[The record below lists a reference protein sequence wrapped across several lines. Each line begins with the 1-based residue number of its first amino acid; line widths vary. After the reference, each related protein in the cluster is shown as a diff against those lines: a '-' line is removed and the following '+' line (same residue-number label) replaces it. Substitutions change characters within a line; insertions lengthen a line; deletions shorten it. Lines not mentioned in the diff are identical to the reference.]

1 MKMDMRILI
10 VDDEETLLNNLRRFL
25 DQQNYQTETANCVER
40 ALDLL
45 NSDTFDVI
53 LTDRCLPDGD
63 GNQLVLEGKK
73 LSPDSVFLMMTGHE
87 SLDTA
92 LDAFHS
98 GACDYLI
105 KPFSFDSLAKKL
117 RNITQYRQ
125 LERQN
130 RMLRE
135 SMRSCANM
143 ENLLVGNSRAL
154 HQVMS
159 LVYKLAPTTSTVL
172 ITGESGT
179 GKDLVARA
187 LHSQSNRKDEPF
199 VALNVAALPEELVE
213 SQLFGHVRGAFT
225 GAEQPRDGAFR
236 TADGGT
242 LFLDEI
248 GELSLNTQ
256 AKLLRV
262 LEDQLVLPV
271 GSDKPIKA
279 NVRVVAATNRDLPKM
294 VEAGR
299 FRQDL
304 LYRLNVLEIH
314 IPPLRERFEDIP
326 PLVEH
331 LVDRF
336 SRKHGKLVSA
346 IDPQVIHAFMGYP
359 WKGNVR
365 ELANVL
371 ERAILLCEDERL
383 GLGDLSREFCS
394 APDTGSQELSS
405 AVERFKYQ
413 HIISVLETVNYKREQ
428 AAKVLGMSAATL
440 YRQMDK
446 LGLKGYDG
454 RH

>member
-1 MKMDMRILI
+1 MNMRILI
-10 VDDEETLLNNLRRFL
+10 VDDEATLRNNLRRFL
-25 DQQNYQTETANCVER
+25 DNQGYETEAAENVAS
-40 ALDLL
+40 ALQWLKDE
-45 NSDTFDVI
+45 TFDVV

-63 GNQLVLEGKK
+63 GGQLLREGTQ
-73 LSPDSVFLMMTGHE
+73 LAPDTVYLMMTGHE

-105 KPFSFDSLAKKL
+105 KPFPFKSLAQKL
-117 RNITQYRQ
+117 SNVGRYRQ
-125 LERQN
+125 LEKHNRVLRQTVRN
-130 RMLRE
+130 CD
-135 SMRSCANM
+135 SSA
-143 ENLLVGNSRAL
+143 NLLVGNSQAL
-154 HQVMS
+154 RQVLS
-159 LVYKLAPTTSTVL
+159 LVNRFGPTRSTVL

-179 GKDLVARA
+179 GKDLVARS
-187 LHSQSNRKDEPF
+187 LHNQSDRAEQPF
-199 VALNVAALPEELVE
+199 VALNVAALPEDLVE
-213 SQLFGHVRGAFT
+213 SQLFGHVKGAFT
-225 GAEQPRDGAFR
+225 GADQARDGAFR

-262 LEDQLVLPV
+262 LEDQQVLPV
-271 GSDKPIKA
+271 GSDRPVKTD
-279 NVRVVAATNRDLPKM
+279 VRVVAATNRNLPQM
-294 VEAGR
+294 VEEGA

-326 PLVEH
+326 PLVTH
-331 LVDRF
+331 LVERF
-336 SRKHGKLVSA
+336 SRKHGRHVVEIEPQLVQA
-346 IDPQVIHAFMGYP
+346 LMGYP

-371 ERAILLCEDERL
+371 ERAVLLCDGEYLRL
-383 GLGDLSREFCS
+383 SDLSGEFAAS
-394 APDTGSQELSS
+394 PDRGTQELSN
-405 AVERFKYQ
+405 AVERLKYQ
-413 HIISVLETVNYKREQ
+413 HIISVLETVNFKRDQ

-446 LGLKGYDG
+446 LGLKGIDG
-454 RH
+454 RA

>member
-383 GLGDLSREFCS
+383 GLSDLSREFCS

>member
-40 ALDLL
+40 ALELL

-135 SMRSCANM
+135 SLRSCANM

-199 VALNVAALPEELVE
+199 VALNVAALPEDLVE

-271 GSDKPIKA
+271 GSDRSVKT
-279 NVRVVAATNRDLPKM
+279 NVRVVAATNRDLLKM

-314 IPPLRERFEDIP
+314 IPPLRERFEDIR

-371 ERAILLCEDERL
+371 ERAILLCEGERL
-383 GLGDLSREFCS
+383 GLADLSREFCS
-394 APDTGSQELSS
+394 APDTSSQELSS

-440 YRQMDK
+440 YRQMDR